1 MKKLIILIIVI
12 AAVGGLWYWGTTRA
26 SLLEDE
32 GKLAVVRPGRVEV
45 PISASGEARERQ
57 RVDVKAEASGNIIAI
72 PVEEGDIVQPGDLLV
87 HIDEEEEQRN
97 VDKAQAALDQAEES
111 LAIAEL
117 AHEQAIEDNVFN
129 VDQAQ
134 ASLEIAE
141 ARFDFATVEY
151 EAYKGLLEKESAN
164 PREYSRAMSEFY
176 TAKAQHAKA
185 KFDLKRAK
193 DSGPRQVRR
202 TAREIEATRAR
213 KRSAEY
219 TLQDAQRRLRK
230 TKVVNNYSISP
241 CRVVRILVSEGQ
253 VVSSAVSVVGAGTP
267 IMELADISAM
277 EVEAQVDESD
287 IHQVVRM
294 MQEGRGQR
302 LDEVT
307 TSAPAGGVRNA
318 DEVEVRFDA
327 LPRQEYQ
334 GRIVEIAEKP
344 RNLAQIIT
352 YAVRI
357 RLQDHPDIESIRLGM
372 QSTVE
377 FQPASEEGL
386 CVPHEAVKKIS
397 RDQYVV
403 KQPDPNDER
412 ADPVQHE
419 VEVGLTDG
427 KNVIIRSGLDEGA
440 KVYTKEPTRIR
451 RNKK

>member
-1 MKKLIILIIVI
+1 MKKLIIFVVIVG
-12 AAVGGLWYWGTTRA
+12 AVGGLWYWGTTRA
-26 SLLEDE
+26 SLLEDA
-32 GKLAVVRPGRVEV
+32 GKLAVARRGRVEV

-57 RVDVKAEASGNIIAI
+57 RVDVKAEASGTITDI
-72 PVEEGDIVQPGDLLV
+72 PVVEGDIVQPGDLLI
-87 HIDEEEEQRN
+87 HINEEEEQRN
-97 VDKAQAALDQAEES
+97 VDKAQAALDQAEET

-117 AHEQAIEDNVFN
+117 THEQAIEDNVFN
-129 VDQAQ
+129 VNQAQ
-134 ASLEIAE
+134 ASLDMAQ
-141 ARFDFATVEY
+141 ARLRFATVEHD
-151 EAYKGLLEKESAN
+151 EYKRLWAEENAN
-164 PREYSRAMSEFY
+164 LREYERAVSEYY
-176 TAKAQHAKA
+176 TAKAQHDKA
-185 KFDLKRAK
+185 KYDLKRAK
-193 DSGPRQVRR
+193 DAGPRQVKR
-202 TAREIEATRAR
+202 TAREIEATKAR

-219 TLQDAQRRLRK
+219 NLQDAKRRLGK
-230 TKVVNNYSISP
+230 TKVVNNYPLP

-294 MQEGRGQR
+294 MQEGRR
-302 LDEVT
+302 LREGDVATGGPDDEV
-307 TSAPAGGVRNA
+307 RQA

-327 LPRQEYQ
+327 LPRQEFQ

-357 RLQDHPDIESIRLGM
+357 RLQDHPEIESIRLGM

-397 RDQYVV
+397 RNQYVV
-403 KQPDPNDER
+403 KLPDPNDER
-412 ADPVQHE
+412 ADPIQRE

-427 KNVIIRSGLDEGA
+427 KLVIIRTGLEAGA
-440 KVYTKEPTRIR
+440 EVYTKEPTRIR
-451 RNKK
+451 RDKK